1 MRSTRPYL
9 NGLLMALLTAGGLM
23 SATASA
29 ITLNF
34 SATLFNGTCSLNL
47 DKSTLPLGNVSL
59 SELRPAQ
66 LFIAQPFTL
75 TVSDCTGT
83 EGDSL
88 TPVVAISGPGV
99 SQDNRWLFRHAGSAD
114 GAGIMVIKSDSLPAH
129 SQPEI
134 KGGTALPLASVG
146 KLPVAQS
153 HTFYAGVSCMSTTRC
168 TDVGTGA
175 ITASLMFIFAYQ

>member
-1 MRSTRPYL
+1 
-9 NGLLMALLTAGGLM
+9 M
-23 SATASA
+23 SGTASA

-47 DKSTLPLGNVSL
+47 DKSTLPLGSVSL
-59 SELRPAQ
+59 AELKPAQ
-66 LFIAQPFTL
+66 LLIAQPFTL
-75 TVSDCTGT
+75 SVTDCTGSD
-83 EGDSL
+83 GGSL
-88 TPVVAISGPGV
+88 TPVVIMTGAGV
-99 SQDNRWLFRHAGSAD
+99 SQDSRWLFRTAGSAN

-134 KGGTALPLASVG
+134 KTGTVLPLAAAG
-146 KLPVAQS
+146 KVPVAQS

-175 ITASLMFIFAYQ
+175 ITASLMFVFAYQ